1 MPIFAAQLSF
11 YFLLL
16 CSLTITLTSDIKIAT
31 NNAAPNEEKLKCSAP
46 QKEVILRIAALIT
59 NVNNPNVA
67 NVKGRDSIVKN
78 RFDKHIQ
85 HRQYEAGKNGR
96 PNTAYMDH
104 RRKKR
109 TANDMNVN
117 VLTKIR

>member
-1 MPIFAAQLSF
+1 MPRFRHSFF

-46 QKEVILRIAALIT
+46 TKKEVILRIAALIT
-59 NVNNPNVA
+59 NVNNPNVT
-67 NVKGRDSIVKN
+67 NVKGRDRIVKIGLTN
-78 RFDKHIQ
+78 MFNTDNTKLARTAVQILLTWTI
-85 HRQYEAGKNGR
+85 AG
-96 PNTAYMDH
+96 
-104 RRKKR
+104 KR